1 MGSRIILHNSV
12 LWEGSCSE
20 WDQPLTFSVVV
31 SYLDFL
37 WTLGQRL
44 IAAFDSLPLNKSS
57 VPRSRND
64 RINMTSWIARAGQRS
79 SHYTV

>member
-1 MGSRIILHNSV
+1 
-12 LWEGSCSE
+12 
-20 WDQPLTFSVVV
+20 VVV